1 MNTALHGRLV
11 LWAVG
16 VALAIGLVAVA
27 ALPAS
32 AGPLVDP
39 NTLTPPP
46 PEGAEDVVCQETGQY
61 IICDYFIDQSV
72 QNEPVLTAS
81 CGTVYLTAS
90 SALEVRRWYSSEGLL
105 LKRHITSYE
114 HGTLS
119 LSPTGAEPTLK
130 TRLHDSAWTYFEVPG
145 DEESGSTTSSGNGF
159 RIVLPGSGGMLH
171 IAGQGLNGETLH
183 GVDRDLITDDE
194 GNVLVEEQDEALC
207 AALQP

>member
-1 MNTALHGRLV
+1 MDTTLHRRLV

-16 VALAIGLVAVA
+16 VALAIGIVAVV

-39 NTLTPPP
+39 DTLTPPP
-46 PEGAEDVVCQETGQY
+46 LEEAQDVVCQETGQY
-61 IICDYFIDQSV
+61 IICDYFIDRSV
-72 QNEPVLTAS
+72 ENEPVFTLS
-81 CGTVYLTAS
+81 CGTVYLTAAS
-90 SALEVRRWYSSEGLL
+90 ILEVRRWYSSEGLL
-105 LKRHITSYE
+105 VKRHTTSYE

-130 TRLHDSAWTYFEVPG
+130 TRLHDSEWTYFEVPG
-145 DEESGSTTSSGNGF
+145 DAESGSATGTGNGF

-171 IAGQGLNGETLH
+171 IAGQGIDGEQVH
-183 GVDRDLITDDE
+183 GVGRDLITDDE
-194 GNVLVEEQDEALC
+194 GNVTVEEQDEALC